1 MVWVA
6 ENIQAFLRI
15 FWQPH
20 HQWLARDILH
30 LPQGVFMVFVL
41 LPDRGSR
48 GSRVQIRSICPI
60 RGKVKKRSSRQHF
73 HRNTSDGSE
82 EWMPGGQSH
91 LIYNIRA
98 RDYRRTLRTREPPGV
113 RRTKRRMPRA
123 AGTGNVLLPASRRC
137 ASSKR
142 PSVSYTQ
149 RTAD

>member
-1 MVWVA
+1 ML
-6 ENIQAFLRI
+6 FLSCS
-15 FWQPH
+15 QVGV
-20 HQWLARDILH
+20 
-30 LPQGVFMVFVL
+30 QGVQEFKGFKS
-41 LPDRGSR
+41 SR
-48 GSRVQIRSICPI
+48 GSRVQGVQEVQKVQIRSIRPI

-113 RRTKRRMPRA
+113 RRTKRRMPWA

>member
-1 MVWVA
+1 MMWLT
-6 ENIQAFLRI
+6 ENIQACLRI
-15 FWQPH
+15 FRRAQ
-20 HQWLARDILH
+20 HQWLVRDIYIKRK
-30 LPQGVFMVFVL
+30 GFL
-41 LPDRGSR
+41 LFLSYGPDRGSR
-48 GSRVQIRSICPI
+48 SSKGSNSSHPWYE
-60 RGKVKKRSSRQHF
+60 KKKSSRQHF

-113 RRTKRRMPRA
+113 RRTKRRMPWA